1 MKNLNF
7 LKLFLATIFVT
18 TTALFAG
25 CVDDN
30 DDTEAPRLEI
40 SPKTLVFNDEG
51 FPVDGSQDYFE
62 ISANRKWT
70 ATVVDDKTWV
80 TLSKMEG
87 NGSDKVQVS
96 IPEGITDEAT
106 VMIQISNKV
115 GVLLTEKVTI
125 RSGNVVPKVVI
136 YNETFGT
143 MDASSNPAVT
153 NYVGWDTTGEGAT
166 NVTYTGEGTTIR
178 NTGKSSAEA
187 SYEGSGPNV
196 VFFSQTGVF
205 QINKIALNAEQTT
218 LKLTFG
224 GNYSYKPEG
233 ATEWDNTFNT
243 NQFNVALSSNGT
255 EWVPISYTKNDGDS
269 KEPFWIFATADFTL
283 KHGINNIYIKFTA
296 SSVGNAFRLDDVTL
310 STGNGGQ
317 EIDLGTTDPTV
328 STTEASQINGTS
340 ATLGGSLVNMDI
352 ASTIE
357 VGVEYI
363 EYTGEVASINWDN
376 ATKAAATEKVTPWKV
391 MITGLTADKQY
402 AVRAYATTATGKIY
416 GSIITFIA
424 TAPEPISIAD
434 LVTKIKA
441 TTTETL
447 IDKDYVIQGIICG
460 DPQSKNCSFG
470 TLYLMTKGATTA
482 GNAVTVY
489 NTDIASETYSLG
501 DEIKVILRKEN
512 TKMQVYNSS
521 PQVSGFDPAEIEK
534 ISSNNEVIPVETT
547 VDQLLDFVCMPVT
560 IKNVTIE
567 QAGTWKQEEN
577 KYVTHKFKVSGAD
590 LTVYINK
597 GAEIFKDKPFAAKT
611 GSITG
616 IAAAYKTDAQILPR
630 NLDDVK
636 DFDLTQPAILSISP
650 TTLHF
655 PSTGDVKIITVTT
668 VNQGNSPLLV
678 SDLVAPLSATV
689 TSNNTITVTAEKNSG
704 GAIEQTLT
712 ISLLGGNSI
721 PVKITQDAQGATAQ
735 VYKKVTEAPLDWS
748 GKYIITYTS
757 EDGSVVNILTGKGG
771 TNIGDYKSITTEYDH
786 STGTIVANENTIPY
800 TCTITKS
807 ENDGEY
813 TILLGETYLGLTA
826 KSNNLYFGTS
836 ATASGYQWKF
846 EGTKIIPIKYIDRN
860 LQWNNNSGQYRFAC
874 YTGTQ
879 KDVTL
884 YKLSD

>member
-1 MKNLNF
+1 
-7 LKLFLATIFVT
+7 
-18 TTALFAG
+18 
-25 CVDDN
+25 
-30 DDTEAPRLEI
+30 
-40 SPKTLVFNDEG
+40 
-51 FPVDGSQDYFE
+51 
-62 ISANRKWT
+62 
-70 ATVVDDKTWV
+70 
-80 TLSKMEG
+80 
-87 NGSDKVQVS
+87 
-96 IPEGITDEAT
+96 
-106 VMIQISNKV
+106 
-115 GVLLTEKVTI
+115 
-125 RSGNVVPKVVI
+125 
-136 YNETFGT
+136 
-143 MDASSNPAVT
+143 
-153 NYVGWDTTGEGAT
+153 
-166 NVTYTGEGTTIR
+166 
-178 NTGKSSAEA
+178 
-187 SYEGSGPNV
+187 
-196 VFFSQTGVF
+196 
-205 QINKIALNAEQTT
+205 
-218 LKLTFG
+218 
-224 GNYSYKPEG
+224 
-233 ATEWDNTFNT
+233 
-243 NQFNVALSSNGT
+243 
-255 EWVPISYTKNDGDS
+255 
-269 KEPFWIFATADFTL
+269 
-283 KHGINNIYIKFTA
+283 
-296 SSVGNAFRLDDVTL
+296 
-310 STGNGGQ
+310 
-317 EIDLGTTDPTV
+317 
-328 STTEASQINGTS
+328 
-340 ATLGGSLVNMDI
+340 
-352 ASTIE
+352 
-357 VGVEYI
+357 
-363 EYTGEVASINWDN
+363 
-376 ATKAAATEKVTPWKV
+376 
-391 MITGLTADKQY
+391 
-402 AVRAYATTATGKIY
+402 
-416 GSIITFIA
+416 
-424 TAPEPISIAD
+424 
-434 LVTKIKA
+434 
-441 TTTETL
+441 
-447 IDKDYVIQGIICG
+447 
-460 DPQSKNCSFG
+460 
-470 TLYLMTKGATTA
+470 
-482 GNAVTVY
+482 
-489 NTDIASETYSLG
+489 
-501 DEIKVILRKEN
+501 
-512 TKMQVYNSS
+512 MQVYNSS